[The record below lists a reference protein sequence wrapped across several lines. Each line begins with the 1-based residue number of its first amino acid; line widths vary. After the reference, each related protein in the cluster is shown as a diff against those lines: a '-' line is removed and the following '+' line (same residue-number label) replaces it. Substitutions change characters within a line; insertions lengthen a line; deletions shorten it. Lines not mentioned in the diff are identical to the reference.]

1 MITRSISYKPTI
13 EVFNELHE
21 LATNIQFG
29 RAMDEIM
36 DTYNLGPCEQHLLT
50 AVYYAMYPE
59 KFEAL
64 LNIAHAPLY

>member
-21 LATNIQFG
+21 LAANIQFG
-29 RAMDEIM
+29 RALDEIM
-36 DTYNLGPCEQHLLT
+36 DRYNLGPNEQHMLT
-50 AVYYAMYPE
+50 AVYYAMHPE
-59 KFEAL
+59 KLEAL